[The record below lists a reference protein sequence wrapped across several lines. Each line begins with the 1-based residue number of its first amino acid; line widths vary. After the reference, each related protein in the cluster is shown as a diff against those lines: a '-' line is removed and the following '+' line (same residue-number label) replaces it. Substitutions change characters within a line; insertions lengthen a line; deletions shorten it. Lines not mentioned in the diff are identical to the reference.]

1 MQETFLLKILSK
13 VVLFLVVEFIY
24 SAIKMTFQKKEKPRR
39 RRFANFKKFAFGV
52 WGNTNKHGKG
62 YPFPL
67 LAISAEPYL
76 YTILYNFHLFTNYLF
91 YSKK

>member
-39 RRFANFKKFAFGV
+39 RRFANFQKNLHLGFG
-52 WGNTNKHGKG
+52 GTPTSEERNI
-62 YPFPL
+62 PFPCLQLMQIL
-67 LAISAEPYL
+67 LIYNIFAI
-76 YTILYNFHLFTNYLF
+76 FTYFLID
-91 YSKK
+91 

>member
-1 MQETFLLKILSK
+1 MSSGH
-13 VVLFLVVEFIY
+13 
-24 SAIKMTFQKKEKPRR
+24 SAPTEAERR
-39 RRFANFKKFAFGV
+39 HS
-52 WGNTNKHGKG
+52 NKQGKG